1 MKIGKQ
7 NLSNNISIKDINL
20 EIFEDDYIDLSEIM
34 PDRIFDEDLE
44 DDLDDDVD
52 ELDFNSL
59 N

>member
-1 MKIGKQ
+1 MKIRKQ

-34 PDRIFDEDLE
+34 PDRTFGEDLE

>member
-1 MKIGKQ
+1 MKIRKQ

-34 PDRIFDEDLE
+34 PDRTFEEDLE